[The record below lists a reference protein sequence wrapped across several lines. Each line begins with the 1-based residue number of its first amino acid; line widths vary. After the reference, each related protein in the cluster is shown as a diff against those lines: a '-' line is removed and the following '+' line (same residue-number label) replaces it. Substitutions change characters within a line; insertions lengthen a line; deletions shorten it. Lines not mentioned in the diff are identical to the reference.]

1 MKRTM
6 MLLLLVGVALT
17 ANAQTKKLLR
27 IHTAGPNDTN
37 VDNTKLAV
45 EFQDRANAAQSTVEI
60 KVFPASQL
68 GQTREVIEAM
78 RLGSGAAGTTGGPAE
93 YASFVRRLGV
103 LGLPF
108 LWKSYDHAL
117 AVLDGPVGKELD
129 GDMEKAG
136 FKTLSWAV
144 SWGYRNVITSKKEV
158 KQAADLKGLKIRT
171 IPTKVFVAAIN
182 SMGANATPMNFGEI
196 YTSLQSGVL
205 DGYEH
210 TAATTISFKMYE
222 VACCMALTKHL
233 MDPTFLVFSLAE
245 WKKLSPA
252 EQAAL
257 QKAAHE
263 AAKIVR
269 EMAPQREGEALAE
282 VKKRGMKV
290 NEIDTAPLVKGLAQG
305 AGRAREG
312 VRRREAARA
321 DQKNSL
327 EEDLRWIDRGA
338 EYGVAAIFAAMCAVG
353 LLQVFNRFV
362 LNRSLS
368 WSEEFQIYCH
378 VWIVFLAI
386 PIAYRR
392 GAHLSVEAFRKQF
405 PPVIGAR
412 STTSLRSCGSGSR
425 WRSPGSPGA
434 CPR

>member
-1 MKRTM
+1 MKRV
-6 MLLLLVGVALT
+6 LLAIGIALFAVA
-17 ANAQTKKLLR
+17 AEAQTKKLLR

-45 EFQDRANAAQSTVEI
+45 EFQDRANAAQNTVEI

-108 LWKSYDHAL
+108 EWKSYDHAL
-117 AVLDGPVGKELD
+117 RVLDGPVGKELD
-129 GDMEKAG
+129 QDMEKAG
-136 FKTLSWAV
+136 FKVLAWAT

-158 KQAADLKGLKIRT
+158 KTAADLKGLKIRT

-257 QKAAHE
+257 QKAANE
-263 AAKIVR
+263 AAKVVR

-290 NEIDTAPLVKGLAQG
+290 NEIDLAPLQKAAVAAQNDLAK
-305 AGRAREG
+305 EF
-312 VRRREAARA
+312 
-321 DQKNSL
+321 
-327 EEDLRWIDRGA
+327 GA
-338 EYGVAAIFAAMCAVG
+338 EK
-353 LLQVFNRFV
+353 LL
-362 LNRSLS
+362 
-368 WSEEFQIYCH
+368 EQI
-378 VWIVFLAI
+378 
-386 PIAYRR
+386 
-392 GAHLSVEAFRKQF
+392 RKT
-405 PPVIGAR
+405 P
-412 STTSLRSCGSGSR
+412 
-425 WRSPGSPGA
+425 
-434 CPR
+434 

>member
-1 MKRTM
+1 MKT
-6 MLLLLVGVALT
+6 LLFAVCVTLFAAT
-17 ANAQTKKLLR
+17 AEAQTKPLLR

-45 EFQDRANAAQSTVEI
+45 EFQDRANAAQNTVEV

-108 LWKSYDHAL
+108 LWKSYEHAL

-129 GDMEKAG
+129 QDMEKAG

-252 EQAAL
+252 VQAAL
-257 QKAAHE
+257 QKAANE
-263 AAKIVR
+263 AAKVVR

-282 VKKRGMKV
+282 VKRLGMKI
-290 NEIDTAPLVKGLAQG
+290 NEIDTAPLVKASLKAQDELAK
-305 AGRAREG
+305 EF
-312 VRRREAARA
+312 
-321 DQKNSL
+321 
-327 EEDLRWIDRGA
+327 GA
-338 EYGVAAIFAAMCAVG
+338 EK
-353 LLQVFNRFV
+353 LL
-362 LNRSLS
+362 
-368 WSEEFQIYCH
+368 EQI
-378 VWIVFLAI
+378 
-386 PIAYRR
+386 
-392 GAHLSVEAFRKQF
+392 RKTA
-405 PPVIGAR
+405 G
-412 STTSLRSCGSGSR
+412 
-425 WRSPGSPGA
+425 
-434 CPR
+434 

>member
-1 MKRTM
+1 MSRALGI
-6 MLLLLVGVALT
+6 LLSVCIASFAFT
-17 ANAQTKKLLR
+17 AQAQTKKLLR

-45 EFQDRANAAQSTVEI
+45 EFQDRANAAQSTVEV

-129 GDMEKAG
+129 QDMEKAG

-233 MDPTFLVFSLAE
+233 MDPTFLVFSAAE

-257 QKAAHE
+257 QKAATE
-263 AAKIVR
+263 AAKVVR
-269 EMAPQREGEALAE
+269 EMAPQREGEALAQ
-282 VKKRGMKV
+282 VKKLGMKV
-290 NEIDTAPLVKGLAQG
+290 NEIDLAPLQKAAVQAQNDLAK
-305 AGRAREG
+305 EF
-312 VRRREAARA
+312 
-321 DQKNSL
+321 
-327 EEDLRWIDRGA
+327 GA
-338 EYGVAAIFAAMCAVG
+338 EK
-353 LLQVFNRFV
+353 LLD
-362 LNRSLS
+362 
-368 WSEEFQIYCH
+368 QI
-378 VWIVFLAI
+378 
-386 PIAYRR
+386 
-392 GAHLSVEAFRKQF
+392 RK
-405 PPVIGAR
+405 
-412 STTSLRSCGSGSR
+412 T
-425 WRSPGSPGA
+425 PG
-434 CPR
+434 

>member
-1 MKRTM
+1 MKTM
-6 MLLLLVGVALT
+6 LFAVCVTFFAAT
-17 ANAQTKKLLR
+17 AEAQTKPLLR

-45 EFQDRANAAQSTVEI
+45 EFQDRANAAQNTVEV

-108 LWKSYDHAL
+108 LWKSYEHAL

-129 GDMEKAG
+129 QDMEKAG

-252 EQAAL
+252 VQAAL
-257 QKAAHE
+257 QKAANE
-263 AAKIVR
+263 AAKVVR
-269 EMAPQREGEALAE
+269 EMAPQREGQALAE
-282 VKKRGMKV
+282 VKRLGMKV
-290 NEIDTAPLVKGLAQG
+290 NEIDTAPLVKASLKAQDELAK
-305 AGRAREG
+305 EF
-312 VRRREAARA
+312 
-321 DQKNSL
+321 
-327 EEDLRWIDRGA
+327 GA
-338 EYGVAAIFAAMCAVG
+338 EK
-353 LLQVFNRFV
+353 LL
-362 LNRSLS
+362 
-368 WSEEFQIYCH
+368 EQI
-378 VWIVFLAI
+378 
-386 PIAYRR
+386 
-392 GAHLSVEAFRKQF
+392 RKTA
-405 PPVIGAR
+405 G
-412 STTSLRSCGSGSR
+412 
-425 WRSPGSPGA
+425 
-434 CPR
+434 

>member
-1 MKRTM
+1 
-6 MLLLLVGVALT
+6 MLLLLMTFALT
-17 ANAQTKKLLR
+17 ATAQTKKLLR

-108 LWKSYDHAL
+108 EWKSYDHAL
-117 AVLDGPVGKELD
+117 QVLDGPVGKELD
-129 GDMEKAG
+129 QDMEKAG
-136 FKTLSWAV
+136 FKVLAWAV

-158 KQAADLKGLKIRT
+158 KTAADLRGLKIRT

-245 WKKLSPA
+245 WKKLSAP

-257 QKAAHE
+257 QKAATE
-263 AAKIVR
+263 AGKIVR
-269 EMAPQREGEALAE
+269 EMAPQREGQALAE
-282 VKKRGMKV
+282 VKRLGMKV
-290 NEIDTAPLVKGLAQG
+290 NEIDTAPLVKAALAAQDEL
-305 AGRAREG
+305 AKEF
-312 VRRREAARA
+312 
-321 DQKNSL
+321 
-327 EEDLRWIDRGA
+327 GA
-338 EYGVAAIFAAMCAVG
+338 EK
-353 LLQVFNRFV
+353 LL
-362 LNRSLS
+362 
-368 WSEEFQIYCH
+368 EQI
-378 VWIVFLAI
+378 
-386 PIAYRR
+386 
-392 GAHLSVEAFRKQF
+392 RKT
-405 PPVIGAR
+405 P
-412 STTSLRSCGSGSR
+412 
-425 WRSPGSPGA
+425 
-434 CPR
+434 

>member
-1 MKRTM
+1 MKT
-6 MLLLLVGVALT
+6 LLFAVCVTLFAAT
-17 ANAQTKKLLR
+17 AEAQTKPLLR

-45 EFQDRANAAQSTVEI
+45 EFQDRANAAQNTVEV

-108 LWKSYDHAL
+108 LWKSYEHAL

-129 GDMEKAG
+129 QDMEKAG
-136 FKTLSWAV
+136 FRTLSWAV

-252 EQAAL
+252 VQAAL
-257 QKAAHE
+257 QKAANE
-263 AAKIVR
+263 AAKVVR
-269 EMAPQREGEALAE
+269 EMAPQREGQALAE
-282 VKKRGMKV
+282 VKRLGMKV
-290 NEIDTAPLVKGLAQG
+290 NEIDTAPLVKASLKAQDELAK
-305 AGRAREG
+305 EF
-312 VRRREAARA
+312 
-321 DQKNSL
+321 
-327 EEDLRWIDRGA
+327 GA
-338 EYGVAAIFAAMCAVG
+338 EK
-353 LLQVFNRFV
+353 LL
-362 LNRSLS
+362 
-368 WSEEFQIYCH
+368 EQI
-378 VWIVFLAI
+378 
-386 PIAYRR
+386 
-392 GAHLSVEAFRKQF
+392 RKTA
-405 PPVIGAR
+405 G
-412 STTSLRSCGSGSR
+412 
-425 WRSPGSPGA
+425 
-434 CPR
+434 

>member
-1 MKRTM
+1 MKR
-6 MLLLLVGVALT
+6 LLVCLILASFACGVA
-17 ANAQTKKLLR
+17 AQGKRLLR

-45 EFQDRANAAQSTVEI
+45 EFQDRANAAQGSVEI

-108 LWKSYDHAL
+108 EWKSYEHAL
-117 AVLDGPVGKELD
+117 RVLDGPVGKELD
-129 GDMEKAG
+129 QDMEKAG
-136 FKTLSWAV
+136 FKVLAWAT

-158 KQAADLKGLKIRT
+158 KTAADLKGLKIRT
-171 IPTKVFVAAIN
+171 IPTKVFVAAVN

-233 MDPTFLVFSLAE
+233 MDPTFLVFSLPE

-257 QKAAHE
+257 QKAATE
-263 AAKIVR
+263 AGKVVR
-269 EMAPQREGEALAE
+269 EMAPKREAEALAE
-282 VKKRGMKV
+282 VRRLGMKV
-290 NEIDTAPLVKGLAQG
+290 NEIDTAPLVRAALQAQDELAK
-305 AGRAREG
+305 EF
-312 VRRREAARA
+312 
-321 DQKNSL
+321 
-327 EEDLRWIDRGA
+327 GA
-338 EYGVAAIFAAMCAVG
+338 EK
-353 LLQVFNRFV
+353 LLD
-362 LNRSLS
+362 
-368 WSEEFQIYCH
+368 QI
-378 VWIVFLAI
+378 
-386 PIAYRR
+386 
-392 GAHLSVEAFRKQF
+392 RK
-405 PPVIGAR
+405 
-412 STTSLRSCGSGSR
+412 TK
-425 WRSPGSPGA
+425 
-434 CPR
+434 